1 VPLGLTDLVVKGP
14 GPVPDDLRQQI
25 LADTTVMKAAALLWM
40 PPLWLV
46 WLLSLYAGSPNRLQ
60 ANTKRQLPRPALKNI
75 AAAVAVEIGIS
86 TLAWESILHGVED
99 AARVWNAYRGVKRRL
114 ASVLRHNDSVDWIR
128 ISEKSTT
135 FGSLVNKGASG
146 GAAEIGTH
154 ASYQEVAMLTDVRLA
169 LRARRSGY

>member
-1 VPLGLTDLVVKGP
+1 MPLGLTDLVVKGP

-46 WLLSLYAGSPNRLQ
+46 WLLSLYAGFPNRLQ

-86 TLAWESILHGVED
+86 TLAWESILHGVEH

-114 ASVLRHNDSVDWIR
+114 ASVLRHNDSVD
-128 ISEKSTT
+128 
-135 FGSLVNKGASG
+135 
-146 GAAEIGTH
+146 
-154 ASYQEVAMLTDVRLA
+154 
-169 LRARRSGY
+169 